1 LLLIFGQHLQITDI
15 DVQNLNFVPKFPP
28 PKWILSPNFVFGWKF
43 FAKNRNFPTDQNL
56 GGQMLL
62 TTMPLDYQVQHRVIE
77 HKRGCYV
84 SRLKGP
90 LNRAFA
96 AYSVNYIAEKIY
108 T

>member
-1 LLLIFGQHLQITDI
+1 
-15 DVQNLNFVPKFPP
+15 
-28 PKWILSPNFVFGWKF
+28 
-43 FAKNRNFPTDQNL
+43 
-56 GGQMLL
+56 MLL